1 MEKYYKKWF
10 KILNIPAAI
19 LFVVVI
25 LVPFIM
31 GVAYSFTAWRGSYFK
46 GSEHW
51 YGALVGFKNYIKV
64 FHSQKF
70 ITSFIYTIKFTI
82 VAVVVKNIISLGM
95 ALMVRKVGKGKGF
108 FRTVFF
114 FPNLLG
120 GLAMGFIWSFIFQN
134 VYSLMLFGED
144 SPIHIPFL
152 CDMLQDPNKA
162 VFAMAI
168 MATWQTAGYLMLI
181 YLNGLNNIPEDL
193 YEAASIDGATAW
205 QKFRHITVPMLMPAF
220 TIVFFLTL
228 SSSFKMLDENLAL
241 TGGDFGTRMLSLQIL
256 LTTRENTPPNYG
268 MAQAQAVI
276 FFILIAVVSIV
287 LLLLRERR
295 LRHNDCKQ
303 KNKTGRNVCNS
314 DSSEYLY
321 VIPNLLFD
329 RELIQESERNCRI
342 SNLRSVFF

>member
-31 GVAYSFTAWRGSYFK
+31 GMAYSFTAWRGSYFK

-82 VAVVVKNIISLGM
+82 VAVVVKNIVSLGM

-168 MATWQTAGYLMLI
+168 MTTWQTAGYLMLI

-287 LLLLRERR
+287 
-295 LRHNDCKQ
+295 Q
-303 KNKTGRNVCNS
+303 
-314 DSSEYLY
+314 
-321 VIPNLLFD
+321 VIVTK
-329 RELIQESERNCRI
+329 RKEIEA
-342 SNLRSVFF
+342 

>member
-10 KILNIPAAI
+10 KILNIPAVI

-25 LVPFIM
+25 LAPFIM

-70 ITSFIYTIKFTI
+70 ITSFIYTIKFTV
-82 VAVVVKNIISLGM
+82 VAVVVKNIVSLGM

-287 LLLLRERR
+287 
-295 LRHNDCKQ
+295 Q
-303 KNKTGRNVCNS
+303 
-314 DSSEYLY
+314 
-321 VIPNLLFD
+321 VIVTK
-329 RELIQESERNCRI
+329 RKEIEA
-342 SNLRSVFF
+342 

>member
-82 VAVVVKNIISLGM
+82 VAVVVKNIVSLGM

-144 SPIHIPFL
+144 SPIYIPFL

-287 LLLLRERR
+287 
-295 LRHNDCKQ
+295 Q
-303 KNKTGRNVCNS
+303 
-314 DSSEYLY
+314 
-321 VIPNLLFD
+321 VIVTK
-329 RELIQESERNCRI
+329 RKEIEA
-342 SNLRSVFF
+342 

>member
-31 GVAYSFTAWRGSYFK
+31 GMAYSFTAWRGSYFK

-82 VAVVVKNIISLGM
+82 VAVVVKNIVSLGM

-162 VFAMAI
+162 VFAMVI

-287 LLLLRERR
+287 
-295 LRHNDCKQ
+295 Q
-303 KNKTGRNVCNS
+303 
-314 DSSEYLY
+314 
-321 VIPNLLFD
+321 VIVTK
-329 RELIQESERNCRI
+329 RKEIEA
-342 SNLRSVFF
+342 

>member
-31 GVAYSFTAWRGSYFK
+31 GMAYSFTAWRGSYFK

-82 VAVVVKNIISLGM
+82 VAVVVKNIVSLGM

-268 MAQAQAVI
+268 MAQAQGVI

-287 LLLLRERR
+287 
-295 LRHNDCKQ
+295 Q
-303 KNKTGRNVCNS
+303 
-314 DSSEYLY
+314 
-321 VIPNLLFD
+321 VIVTK
-329 RELIQESERNCRI
+329 RKEIEA
-342 SNLRSVFF
+342 

>member
-10 KILNIPAAI
+10 KILNIPAII

-70 ITSFIYTIKFTI
+70 ITSFIYTIKFTV
-82 VAVVVKNIISLGM
+82 VAGVIKNIVSLGM

-134 VYSLMLFGED
+134 VYSLMLFGEE

-276 FFILIAVVSIV
+276 FFILIATVSII
-287 LLLLRERR
+287 
-295 LRHNDCKQ
+295 Q
-303 KNKTGRNVCNS
+303 
-314 DSSEYLY
+314 
-321 VIPNLLFD
+321 VIVTK
-329 RELIQESERNCRI
+329 RKEIEA
-342 SNLRSVFF
+342 

>member
-31 GVAYSFTAWRGSYFK
+31 GMAYSFTAWRGSYFK

-82 VAVVVKNIISLGM
+82 VAVVVKNIVSLGM

-134 VYSLMLFGED
+134 VYSLMLFGEN

-220 TIVFFLTL
+220 TIVVFLTL

-287 LLLLRERR
+287 
-295 LRHNDCKQ
+295 Q
-303 KNKTGRNVCNS
+303 
-314 DSSEYLY
+314 
-321 VIPNLLFD
+321 VIVTK
-329 RELIQESERNCRI
+329 RKEIEA
-342 SNLRSVFF
+342 

>member
-10 KILNIPAAI
+10 KILNIPAII

-25 LVPFIM
+25 MVPFIM

-70 ITSFIYTIKFTI
+70 ITAFIYTIKFTLA
-82 VAVVVKNIISLGM
+82 AVVIKNIVSLGM
-95 ALMVRKVGKGKGF
+95 ALMVRKIGKGKGF

-120 GLAMGFIWSFIFQN
+120 GLAMGFIWSLIFQN

-152 CDMLQDPNKA
+152 CNMLQDPNKA

-193 YEAASIDGATAW
+193 YEAASLDGATAW

-220 TIVFFLTL
+220 TVVFFLTL
-228 SSSFKMLDENLAL
+228 SGSFKMLDENLAL

-276 FFILIAVVSIV
+276 FFILVAVVSIV
-287 LLLLRERR
+287 
-295 LRHNDCKQ
+295 Q
-303 KNKTGRNVCNS
+303 
-314 DSSEYLY
+314 
-321 VIPNLLFD
+321 VIITK
-329 RELIQESERNCRI
+329 RKEIEA
-342 SNLRSVFF
+342 

>member
-31 GVAYSFTAWRGSYFK
+31 GMAYSFTAWRGSYFK

-82 VAVVVKNIISLGM
+82 VAVVAKNIVSLGM

-205 QKFRHITVPMLMPAF
+205 QKFRHITVPMLMPAI

-287 LLLLRERR
+287 
-295 LRHNDCKQ
+295 Q
-303 KNKTGRNVCNS
+303 
-314 DSSEYLY
+314 
-321 VIPNLLFD
+321 VIVTK
-329 RELIQESERNCRI
+329 RKEIEA
-342 SNLRSVFF
+342 

>member
-10 KILNIPAAI
+10 KILNIPAVI

-25 LVPFIM
+25 LAPFIM

-82 VAVVVKNIISLGM
+82 VAVVVKNIVSLGM

-287 LLLLRERR
+287 
-295 LRHNDCKQ
+295 Q
-303 KNKTGRNVCNS
+303 
-314 DSSEYLY
+314 
-321 VIPNLLFD
+321 VIVTK
-329 RELIQESERNCRI
+329 RKEIEA
-342 SNLRSVFF
+342 

>member
-31 GVAYSFTAWRGSYFK
+31 GMAYSFTAWRGSYFK

-82 VAVVVKNIISLGM
+82 VAVVAKNIVSLGM

-268 MAQAQAVI
+268 MTQAQAVI

-287 LLLLRERR
+287 
-295 LRHNDCKQ
+295 Q
-303 KNKTGRNVCNS
+303 
-314 DSSEYLY
+314 
-321 VIPNLLFD
+321 VIVTK
-329 RELIQESERNCRI
+329 RKEIEA
-342 SNLRSVFF
+342 

>member
-10 KILNIPAAI
+10 KILNIPAII

-70 ITSFIYTIKFTI
+70 ITSFIYTIKFTV
-82 VAVVVKNIISLGM
+82 VAVVIKNIVSLGM

-276 FFILIAVVSIV
+276 FFILIATVSII
-287 LLLLRERR
+287 
-295 LRHNDCKQ
+295 Q
-303 KNKTGRNVCNS
+303 
-314 DSSEYLY
+314 
-321 VIPNLLFD
+321 VIVTK
-329 RELIQESERNCRI
+329 RKEIEA
-342 SNLRSVFF
+342 

>member
-10 KILNIPAAI
+10 KILNIPATI

-287 LLLLRERR
+287 
-295 LRHNDCKQ
+295 Q
-303 KNKTGRNVCNS
+303 
-314 DSSEYLY
+314 
-321 VIPNLLFD
+321 VIVTK
-329 RELIQESERNCRI
+329 RKEIEA
-342 SNLRSVFF
+342 

>member
-31 GVAYSFTAWRGSYFK
+31 GMAYSFTAWRGSYFK

-82 VAVVVKNIISLGM
+82 VAVVAKNIVSLGM

-228 SSSFKMLDENLAL
+228 SSRFKMLDENLAL

-287 LLLLRERR
+287 
-295 LRHNDCKQ
+295 Q
-303 KNKTGRNVCNS
+303 
-314 DSSEYLY
+314 
-321 VIPNLLFD
+321 VIVTK
-329 RELIQESERNCRI
+329 RKEIEA
-342 SNLRSVFF
+342 

>member
-10 KILNIPAAI
+10 KILNIPAII

-46 GSEHW
+46 GFEHW

-70 ITSFIYTIKFTI
+70 ITSFIYTIKFTV
-82 VAVVVKNIISLGM
+82 VAVVIKNIVSLGM

-276 FFILIAVVSIV
+276 FFILIATVSII
-287 LLLLRERR
+287 
-295 LRHNDCKQ
+295 Q
-303 KNKTGRNVCNS
+303 
-314 DSSEYLY
+314 
-321 VIPNLLFD
+321 VIVTK
-329 RELIQESERNCRI
+329 RKEIEA
-342 SNLRSVFF
+342 

>member
-1 MEKYYKKWF
+1 MEKYFKKWF
-10 KILNIPAAI
+10 KILNIPAVI

-25 LVPFIM
+25 LAPFIM

-51 YGALVGFKNYIKV
+51 YGALVGFKNYLKV

-70 ITSFIYTIKFTI
+70 ITSFIYTIKFTV
-82 VAVVVKNIISLGM
+82 VAVVVKNIVSLGM

-220 TIVFFLTL
+220 TVVFFLTL
-228 SSSFKMLDENLAL
+228 SGSFKMLDENLAL

-287 LLLLRERR
+287 
-295 LRHNDCKQ
+295 Q
-303 KNKTGRNVCNS
+303 
-314 DSSEYLY
+314 
-321 VIPNLLFD
+321 VIITK
-329 RELIQESERNCRI
+329 RKEIEA
-342 SNLRSVFF
+342 

>member
-1 MEKYYKKWF
+1 MVRKGEKHGEIYKKWF

-31 GVAYSFTAWRGSYFK
+31 GMAYSFTAWRGSYFK

-82 VAVVVKNIISLGM
+82 VAVVAKNIVSLGM

-287 LLLLRERR
+287 
-295 LRHNDCKQ
+295 Q
-303 KNKTGRNVCNS
+303 
-314 DSSEYLY
+314 
-321 VIPNLLFD
+321 VIVTK
-329 RELIQESERNCRI
+329 RKEIEA
-342 SNLRSVFF
+342 

>member
-1 MEKYYKKWF
+1 MENYYKKWF

-82 VAVVVKNIISLGM
+82 VAVVVKNIVSLGM

-287 LLLLRERR
+287 
-295 LRHNDCKQ
+295 Q
-303 KNKTGRNVCNS
+303 
-314 DSSEYLY
+314 
-321 VIPNLLFD
+321 VIVTK
-329 RELIQESERNCRI
+329 RKEIEA
-342 SNLRSVFF
+342 

>member
-10 KILNIPAAI
+10 KILNIPAVI

-82 VAVVVKNIISLGM
+82 VAVVVKNIVSLGM

-287 LLLLRERR
+287 
-295 LRHNDCKQ
+295 Q
-303 KNKTGRNVCNS
+303 
-314 DSSEYLY
+314 
-321 VIPNLLFD
+321 VIVTK
-329 RELIQESERNCRI
+329 RKEIEA
-342 SNLRSVFF
+342 

>member
-10 KILNIPAAI
+10 KILNIPAII

-70 ITSFIYTIKFTI
+70 ITSFIYTIKFTV
-82 VAVVVKNIISLGM
+82 VAVVIKNIVSLGM

-193 YEAASIDGATAW
+193 YEAASLDGATAW

-220 TIVFFLTL
+220 TVVFFLTL
-228 SSSFKMLDENLAL
+228 SGSFKMLDENLAL

-276 FFILIAVVSIV
+276 FFILIATVSII
-287 LLLLRERR
+287 
-295 LRHNDCKQ
+295 Q
-303 KNKTGRNVCNS
+303 
-314 DSSEYLY
+314 
-321 VIPNLLFD
+321 VIVTK
-329 RELIQESERNCRI
+329 RKEIEA
-342 SNLRSVFF
+342 

>member
-31 GVAYSFTAWRGSYFK
+31 RMAYSFTAWRGSYFK

-82 VAVVVKNIISLGM
+82 VAVVAKNIVSLGM

-287 LLLLRERR
+287 
-295 LRHNDCKQ
+295 Q
-303 KNKTGRNVCNS
+303 
-314 DSSEYLY
+314 
-321 VIPNLLFD
+321 VIVTK
-329 RELIQESERNCRI
+329 RKEIEA
-342 SNLRSVFF
+342 

>member
-31 GVAYSFTAWRGSYFK
+31 GMAYSFTAWRGSYFK

-82 VAVVVKNIISLGM
+82 VAVVAKNIVSLGM

-241 TGGDFGTRMLSLQIL
+241 TGRDFGTRMLSLQIL

-287 LLLLRERR
+287 
-295 LRHNDCKQ
+295 Q
-303 KNKTGRNVCNS
+303 
-314 DSSEYLY
+314 
-321 VIPNLLFD
+321 VIVTK
-329 RELIQESERNCRI
+329 RKEIEA
-342 SNLRSVFF
+342 

>member
-10 KILNIPAAI
+10 KILSLPAVI

-25 LVPFIM
+25 LIPFVM

-51 YGALVGFKNYIKV
+51 YGALIGLKNYIKV
-64 FHSQKF
+64 FNSQKF
-70 ITSFIYTIKFTI
+70 ISAFLYTIKFTV
-82 VAVVVKNIISLGM
+82 VAVIVKNVVSLAL
-95 ALMVRKVGKGKGF
+95 ALMVRRIGKGKGI
-108 FRTVFF
+108 FRTIYF

-120 GLAMGFIWSFIFQN
+120 GLAMGFVWSFIFQN
-134 VYSLMLFGED
+134 VFSLMLFGED

-152 CDMLQDPNKA
+152 TNMLQDPNKA

-181 YLNGLNNIPEDL
+181 YLNGLNNIPEEL
-193 YEAASIDGATAW
+193 YEAASIDGATAV

-241 TGGDFGTRMLSLQIL
+241 TNGDFGTRMLSLQIL

-276 FFILIAVVSIV
+276 FFILIAVVSIA
-287 LLLLRERR
+287 
-295 LRHNDCKQ
+295 Q
-303 KNKTGRNVCNS
+303 
-314 DSSEYLY
+314 
-321 VIPNLLFD
+321 VIITK
-329 RELIQESERNCRI
+329 RKEIEA
-342 SNLRSVFF
+342 

>member
-10 KILNIPAAI
+10 KILNIPAII

-70 ITSFIYTIKFTI
+70 ITSFIYTIKFTV
-82 VAVVVKNIISLGM
+82 VAVVIKNIVSLGM

-134 VYSLMLFGED
+134 VYSLMLFGEE

-205 QKFRHITVPMLMPAF
+205 QKFCHITVPMLMPAF

-276 FFILIAVVSIV
+276 FFILIATVSII
-287 LLLLRERR
+287 
-295 LRHNDCKQ
+295 Q
-303 KNKTGRNVCNS
+303 
-314 DSSEYLY
+314 
-321 VIPNLLFD
+321 VIVTK
-329 RELIQESERNCRI
+329 RKEIEA
-342 SNLRSVFF
+342 

>member
-10 KILNIPAAI
+10 KILNIPAVI

-31 GVAYSFTAWRGSYFK
+31 GMAYSFTAWRGSYFK

-82 VAVVVKNIISLGM
+82 VAVVAKNIVSLGM

-287 LLLLRERR
+287 
-295 LRHNDCKQ
+295 Q
-303 KNKTGRNVCNS
+303 
-314 DSSEYLY
+314 
-321 VIPNLLFD
+321 VIVTK
-329 RELIQESERNCRI
+329 RKEIEA
-342 SNLRSVFF
+342 

>member
-241 TGGDFGTRMLSLQIL
+241 TGGNFGTRMLSLQIL

-287 LLLLRERR
+287 
-295 LRHNDCKQ
+295 Q
-303 KNKTGRNVCNS
+303 
-314 DSSEYLY
+314 
-321 VIPNLLFD
+321 VIVTK
-329 RELIQESERNCRI
+329 RKEIEA
-342 SNLRSVFF
+342 

>member
-10 KILNIPAAI
+10 KILNIPAII

-70 ITSFIYTIKFTI
+70 ITSFIYTIKFTV
-82 VAVVVKNIISLGM
+82 VAVVIKNIVSLGM

-134 VYSLMLFGED
+134 VYSLMLFGEE

-181 YLNGLNNIPEDL
+181 YLNGLNNSPEDL

-276 FFILIAVVSIV
+276 FFILIATVSII
-287 LLLLRERR
+287 
-295 LRHNDCKQ
+295 Q
-303 KNKTGRNVCNS
+303 
-314 DSSEYLY
+314 
-321 VIPNLLFD
+321 VIVTK
-329 RELIQESERNCRI
+329 RKEIEA
-342 SNLRSVFF
+342 

>member
-31 GVAYSFTAWRGSYFK
+31 GMAYSFTAWRGSYFK

-82 VAVVVKNIISLGM
+82 VAVVAKNIVSLGM

-120 GLAMGFIWSFIFQN
+120 GLAMGFIWSFTFQN

-287 LLLLRERR
+287 
-295 LRHNDCKQ
+295 Q
-303 KNKTGRNVCNS
+303 
-314 DSSEYLY
+314 
-321 VIPNLLFD
+321 VIVTK
-329 RELIQESERNCRI
+329 RKEIEA
-342 SNLRSVFF
+342 

>member
-10 KILNIPAAI
+10 KILNIPAVI

-25 LVPFIM
+25 LAPFIM

-51 YGALVGFKNYIKV
+51 YGALVGFKNYLKV

-70 ITSFIYTIKFTI
+70 ITSFIYTIKFTV
-82 VAVVVKNIISLGM
+82 VAVVVKNIVSLGM
-95 ALMVRKVGKGKGF
+95 ALMLRKVGKGKGF

-193 YEAASIDGATAW
+193 YEAASLDGATAW

-220 TIVFFLTL
+220 TVVFFLTL
-228 SSSFKMLDENLAL
+228 SGSFKMLDENLAL

-287 LLLLRERR
+287 
-295 LRHNDCKQ
+295 Q
-303 KNKTGRNVCNS
+303 
-314 DSSEYLY
+314 
-321 VIPNLLFD
+321 VIITK
-329 RELIQESERNCRI
+329 RKEIEA
-342 SNLRSVFF
+342 

>member
-82 VAVVVKNIISLGM
+82 VAVVVKNIVSLGM

-193 YEAASIDGATAW
+193 YEAASIDGATAG
-205 QKFRHITVPMLMPAF
+205 QKFRHITGPMLMPAF
-220 TIVFFLTL
+220 TLVFFLTL

-287 LLLLRERR
+287 
-295 LRHNDCKQ
+295 Q
-303 KNKTGRNVCNS
+303 
-314 DSSEYLY
+314 
-321 VIPNLLFD
+321 VIVTK
-329 RELIQESERNCRI
+329 RKEIEA
-342 SNLRSVFF
+342 

>member
-1 MEKYYKKWF
+1 MFPLYT
-10 KILNIPAAI
+10 
-19 LFVVVI
+19 
-25 LVPFIM
+25 
-31 GVAYSFTAWRGSYFK
+31 VA
-46 GSEHW
+46 
-51 YGALVGFKNYIKV
+51 
-64 FHSQKF
+64 
-70 ITSFIYTIKFTI
+70 
-82 VAVVVKNIISLGM
+82 SLGM

-276 FFILIAVVSIV
+276 FFILIATVSII
-287 LLLLRERR
+287 
-295 LRHNDCKQ
+295 Q
-303 KNKTGRNVCNS
+303 
-314 DSSEYLY
+314 
-321 VIPNLLFD
+321 VIVTK
-329 RELIQESERNCRI
+329 RKEIEA
-342 SNLRSVFF
+342 